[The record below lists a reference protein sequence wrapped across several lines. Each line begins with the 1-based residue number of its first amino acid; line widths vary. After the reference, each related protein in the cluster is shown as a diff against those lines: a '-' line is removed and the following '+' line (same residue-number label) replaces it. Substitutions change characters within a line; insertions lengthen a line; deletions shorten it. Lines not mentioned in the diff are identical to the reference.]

1 MAVYRE
7 GFDAKFIIEAGSVQ
21 IFNDACDRGAPT
33 KKGDKVWNAAKQLV
47 EWYGE
52 ENTIERSRYSTGRS
66 CKAEVILI
74 DEWAVSDKRKTVSEA
89 TEKYVV
95 EFVSCTTG
103 KCKGYDGYVNIYRK

>member
-7 GFDAKFIIEAGSVQ
+7 GFYAKEQIEANSIQ
-21 IFNDACDRGAPT
+21 IFNDACDFGAPT
-33 KKGDKVWNAAKQLV
+33 KQYDILWNYAKQLV

-52 ENTIERSRYSTGRS
+52 KDSIERHRYSTGRS
-66 CKAEVILI
+66 CKAIVTLI
-74 DEWAVSDKRKTVSEA
+74 DEWAVSDGRKTERQA

-103 KCKGYDGYVNIYRK
+103 ECKGYDGYINIYKK